1 MKLIYLILFAIFFSP
16 PFLFSQKDVRI
27 GSQVWTSKNLDV
39 STFRNGDLIPEVTT
53 KDQWIEYGKLGKPA
67 WCYFGNHEPNNKKT
81 GKLYNWFAV
90 NDPRGLAPLGWHI
103 PSISEW
109 DSLFQLLGNLR
120 EIGNKLKSKDGWE
133 TRKYISNSTGF
144 SAKAGGWRN
153 IAGDFRSGTA
163 TFWSSTAELWQS
175 FDSRIDSNN
184 AGCVTIF
191 AYSNEVSKSSFD
203 KRMGLSVRCIKD

>member
-1 MKLIYLILFAIFFSP
+1 MKYLFILLLSVGLSSIA
-16 PFLFSQKDVRI
+16 FSQSVVKI
-27 GSQVWTSKNLDV
+27 GKQIWMTKNLDV
-39 STFRNGDLIPEVTT
+39 SRFRNGDLIPEVTT
-53 KDQWIEYGKLGKPA
+53 KDQWIEFGKLGKPA

-81 GKLYNWFAV
+81 GKLYNWFAL
-90 NDPRGLAPLGWHI
+90 NDPRGLAPLGWHV

-109 DSLFQLLGNLR
+109 DSLFKLLGNLR

-133 TRKYISNSTGF
+133 TRKYSSNSTGF
-144 SAKAGGWRN
+144 SAKAGGWRD
-153 IAGDFRSGTA
+153 IAGSFRGGTA

-191 AYSNEVSKSSFD
+191 AYSNEVSKNSFD